1 MSERVIVDGKDV
13 SQEEETRLRYFSADK
28 EEKLEPIGLIPND
41 IWAKNRIT
49 EIRNAVSR
57 YKNSGKEIP
66 ISWTLELSQLE
77 SILKPI
83 SYIVEELVDELVK
96 DGTISSNKKEVFKYI
111 FMGAVAKGSE
121 RAVTEAM
128 AKIKE
133 ESNEVEKSVNKR
145 YPHDYENNNPTL
157 KVDAKVDHE
166 KHLQKLKEIVSNN
179 KELRYKVLELT
190 TVESLLDFM
199 CENSK
204 GNEDTIREIL
214 NYIIQPIRQ
223 LEMETIASANI
234 ESLYSS
240 FIESLSYKYK
250 EYLGDLKKIV
260 EDIPD
265 FIFKTTN
272 GNIIKKDANK
282 FVSILLKESD
292 IKHEVS
298 KETAV
303 RVLTDAFVITKEFK
317 YDSVDFGP
325 GIILRSTS
333 TSDELIKLINKNNMD
348 FSMTDGD
355 YLFQFAKS
363 KIPPAL
369 LQQEG
374 KTEREVVIDFVKIDV
389 LKKGYGCNK

>member
-96 DGTISSNKKEVFKYI
+96 DGTISSNKKEVFKFI

-145 YPHDYENNNPTL
+145 HPNDYEET
-157 KVDAKVDHE
+157 
-166 KHLQKLKEIVSNN
+166 EINDN
-179 KELRYKVLELT
+179 
-190 TVESLLDFM
+190 
-199 CENSK
+199 
-204 GNEDTIREIL
+204 
-214 NYIIQPIRQ
+214 
-223 LEMETIASANI
+223 
-234 ESLYSS
+234 
-240 FIESLSYKYK
+240 
-250 EYLGDLKKIV
+250 
-260 EDIPD
+260 
-265 FIFKTTN
+265 
-272 GNIIKKDANK
+272 
-282 FVSILLKESD
+282 
-292 IKHEVS
+292 
-298 KETAV
+298 
-303 RVLTDAFVITKEFK
+303 
-317 YDSVDFGP
+317 
-325 GIILRSTS
+325 
-333 TSDELIKLINKNNMD
+333 
-348 FSMTDGD
+348 D
-355 YLFQFAKS
+355 YLFQFAKM
-363 KIPPAL
+363 KMPPAL
-369 LQQEG
+369 LKQDG
-374 KTEREVVIDFVKIDV
+374 KTEREAVIDFVKVDV
-389 LKKGYGCNK
+389 LKKAYGCGK